1 MGSVSVWVWVWIWAS
16 GGLEEASFSFS
27 CGGGGGVGA
36 NGASR
41 ARNISKSGTGGE
53 IRTKMVCDWFSG
65 MVDRRDLGNW
75 VYFAKRRR
83 WPNEGSRAN
92 RESSVLHSKTNNMLF
107 MIHFLAGITSTY
119 LITFEAH
126 FTLTST
132 AYASPNMHCVSGQR
146 VSFPV

>member
-1 MGSVSVWVWVWIWAS
+1 
-16 GGLEEASFSFS
+16 
-27 CGGGGGVGA
+27 
-36 NGASR
+36 
-41 ARNISKSGTGGE
+41 
-53 IRTKMVCDWFSG
+53 MVCDWFSG
-65 MVDRRDLGNW
+65 MVDRRDSGNW

-107 MIHFLAGITSTY
+107 MIHILAKIASTH

-132 AYASPNMHCVSGQR
+132 AYASPNMALCQWTEGFLSCLTTITYQTLQATVSPAR
-146 VSFPV
+146 F